1 MTCLCSYVL
10 VELIVLPDSTGTTNK
25 GVVVASPLV
34 VGTNRVPLE
43 NSKITNNDTQTQLFQ
58 HSDRLFVSMLI
69 EHMNSSSPV
78 VLVGGE

>member
-1 MTCLCSYVL
+1 MTCLCSYV

-25 GVVVASPLV
+25 GVV